1 MFESTLLLDYFQ
13 AIFNNVRQLPFFLKA
28 VASIKLD
35 IYLNLLYQI
44 IKLFKKRICTKRGRW
59 VTDYKYGCQNLSCWS
74 YLKK

>member
-28 VASIKLD
+28 VASSIKLD

-44 IKLFKKRICTKRGRW
+44 IKLFKERICTKRGR
-59 VTDYKYGCQNLSCWS
+59 
-74 YLKK
+74 